1 MPFCIWPSTDAADI
15 KLLCDLSK
23 TFTSTRSLD
32 AACSIQQLQG
42 HVKRRET
49 PPRHRKS
56 APHPDPPMMLF
67 GLFWTFLG
75 DVVTR
80 AVTFLRHVI
89 EMEEEDRKK
98 QKADKQKAMA
108 FSPRTVRTSQQGGS
122 GWLTM
127 EVRIITITKITK
139 IGRKWLHFQKSTQ
152 KTQN

>member
-1 MPFCIWPSTDAADI
+1 
-15 KLLCDLSK
+15 
-23 TFTSTRSLD
+23 
-32 AACSIQQLQG
+32 
-42 HVKRRET
+42 
-49 PPRHRKS
+49 
-56 APHPDPPMMLF
+56 MMLF

-108 FSPRTVRTSQQGGS
+108 FSPRTVRTSQQGGN

-139 IGRKWLHFQKSTQ
+139 KAHKKHKISSALVGIVSQLHSIT
-152 KTQN
+152 